1 MTVGKTNTN
10 LKNMTVGN
18 PAKLILAFSVP
29 LMIGNIFQQLYTV
42 VDTMVVGQVLGNRAL
57 AALGTTDWFNWMFLG
72 IMSGLTQ
79 GFSILIAR
87 KFGEED
93 LDGMRKATGNAI
105 LLSGILAVFLVVAGE
120 MLVIPVL
127 QILKAPADIMPVA
140 AAYLRIVFG
149 GMLVVMAYNILAAIL
164 RALGDSRSPLQAMM
178 LAAVIN
184 VGLDFLFV
192 AVFHWGV
199 QGAAIATVAA
209 QFCSALFCLQKIRK
223 TDIMKFK
230 KTDFLPERKLVFRL
244 LYLGSPMALQNVLI
258 SIGGMIVQAVVNGFG
273 VMFIAA
279 FTATNKL
286 YGVLEIAAIS
296 FGYAM
301 TTYTGQNLG
310 AGKIDRIRKGTKDAA
325 LIGIVT
331 AVAITLCMYLF
342 GKSLLGLFISGTE
355 AERQA
360 TVGMAF
366 EYLWVMSVFLP
377 VLYVLHVVRSAV
389 QGMGRSVLTM
399 LSGFA
404 EFLVRTSVALLL
416 PALIGYQALFYGE
429 VLAWIGAVAE
439 LLIAYFWSVRQLAK
453 QKFAKKN
460 T

>member
-1 MTVGKTNTN
+1 MAEGKANTN
-10 LKNMTVGN
+10 LKMTVGS
-18 PAKLILAFSVP
+18 PAKLILAFSLP

-79 GFSILIAR
+79 GFSILIAQ
-87 KFGEED
+87 KFGEEE
-93 LDGMRKATGNAI
+93 LNGMRKAAGNSI
-105 LLSGILAVFLVVAGE
+105 LLSGILAVLLVIIGEILVVP
-120 MLVIPVL
+120 MLHV
-127 QILKAPADIMPVA
+127 LKAPADIMPIA
-140 AAYLRIVFG
+140 IAYLRVVFG

-184 VGLDFLFV
+184 VGLDLLFV

-199 QGAAIATVAA
+199 QGAAIATVLA
-209 QFCSALFCLQKIRK
+209 QFCSALFCLWKIMK
-223 TDIMKFK
+223 IDIMKFK
-230 KTDFLPERKLVFRL
+230 KTDFLPEQRLVFRL

-273 VMFIAA
+273 VLFIAA

-310 AGKIDRIRKGTKDAA
+310 AGNTDRIRKGTKAA
-325 LIGIVT
+325 TLIGIVT
-331 AVAITLCMYLF
+331 AAAITLCMLLF
-342 GKSLLGLFISGTE
+342 GKNLLGLFISGTE
-355 AERQA
+355 AERQ
-360 TVGMAF
+360 TTIGMAF

-377 VLYVLHVVRSAV
+377 ILYVLHVVRASV
-389 QGMGRSVLTM
+389 QGMGQSVLTM
-399 LSGFA
+399 MSGFA
-404 EFLVRTSVALLL
+404 EFVVRTGVALLL
-416 PALIGYQALFYGE
+416 PAVIGYQALFYGE
-429 VLAWIGAVAE
+429 VLAWVGAVIE
-439 LLIAYFWSVRQLAK
+439 LLISYIWAIKRLIKRNY
-453 QKFAKKN
+453 
-460 T
+460 